1 MSDPRSP
8 GRPES
13 RGCTR
18 RAFLRLAAGAGALAA
33 AAPLAPRAARAASG
47 GMHLRAIPSSGER
60 VPVVGLGTART
71 FDVDPEDAAALE
83 PRAAVLRRFFD
94 GGGRLVDSS
103 PMYGHAETV
112 VGRLATRLGI
122 ADELFMA
129 TKVWTRGEDQGI
141 AQMERSAERM
151 AVGRLDLIQ
160 VHNLVDLRTQLA
172 TLKRWKA
179 EGRVR
184 YIGITHWLS
193 SAHEEQ
199 ARLVESEP
207 LDFVQLNYNI
217 AARNA
222 ERRLLPAAADNGVA
236 TLINEPF
243 ETGRLFRRVRGTQ
256 LPGWAAELDC
266 TSWAQYFLKF
276 ILGHPAV
283 TCVIP
288 ATSDPAH
295 AADNVRAGH
304 GRLPDG
310 RQRGRMARF
319 FAEL

>member
-1 MSDPRSP
+1 MSDPRYP
-8 GRPES
+8 RRPEV

-18 RAFLRLAAGAGALAA
+18 RAFLQLAAAMGALAA
-33 AAPLAPRAARAASG
+33 TGPLAPRAAQAASG
-47 GMHLRAIPSSGER
+47 GIQLRAIPSSGER
-60 VPVVGLGTART
+60 IPVVGLGTART
-71 FDVDPEDAAALE
+71 FNVDPGDAAALE
-83 PRAAVLRRFFD
+83 PLAGVMRRFFD
-94 GGGRLVDSS
+94 GGGRLIDSS
-103 PMYGHAETV
+103 PMYGHAESV
-112 VGRLATRLGI
+112 VGRLATRLEI
-122 ADELFMA
+122 ADRLFMA
-129 TKVWTRGEDQGI
+129 TKVWTRGEDEGI

-172 TLKRWKA
+172 TLERWKD

-184 YIGITHWLS
+184 YIGITHSRS
-193 SAHEEQ
+193 SAHDDQ

-243 ETGRLFRRVRGTQ
+243 ETGRLFGRVRGTG

-266 TSWAQYFLKF
+266 ESWAQLFLKF

-288 ATSDPAH
+288 ATTDPEH

-304 GRLPDG
+304 GALPDA
-310 RQRGRMARF
+310 RQRERMARL
-319 FAEL
+319 FADL

>member
-1 MSDPRSP
+1 MTDPRYP
-8 GRPES
+8 RRPEG

-18 RAFLRLAAGAGALAA
+18 RTFLQLTAATGALAA
-33 AAPLAPRAARAASG
+33 AGPLAPPAARAATG
-47 GMHLRAIPSSGER
+47 DMRLRAIPSSGER
-60 VPVVGLGTART
+60 IPVVGLGTART
-71 FDVDPEDAAALE
+71 FNVDPDDAAAME
-83 PRAAVLRRFFD
+83 PLAGVMRRFFD

-112 VGRLATRLGI
+112 VGRLATRLDI

-129 TKVWTRGEDQGI
+129 TKVWTRGEAEGI

-172 TLKRWKA
+172 TLKRWKD

-184 YIGITHWLS
+184 YIGITHSRS
-193 SAHEEQ
+193 SAHEQQ

-207 LDFVQLNYNI
+207 LDFVQLNHNI

-222 ERRLLPAAADNGVA
+222 EQRLLAAAADNGVA

-243 ETGRLFRRVRGTQ
+243 ERGRLFGRVRGTG
-256 LPGWAAELDC
+256 LPDWAAEIDC
-266 TSWAQYFLKF
+266 ESWAQYFLKF

-288 ATSDPAH
+288 ATSDPEH

-304 GRLPDG
+304 GRLPDAG
-310 RQRGRMARF
+310 QRERMARF
-319 FAEL
+319 FANL